1 MANGLSKIGWKDIY
15 HNKVKIIFFRMNAS
29 TEVITNPINK
39 KKIIAFRLQNNM
51 KNTLSLT
58 II

>member
-29 TEVITNPINK
+29 TEVITNPINFIRRK
-39 KKIIAFRLQNNM
+39 LL
-51 KNTLSLT
+51 LSGCKT
-58 II
+58 I